1 MERASIE
8 AIVQL
13 GVSESKAI
21 EALTKFNGDVE
32 RAANFIYENLDN
44 MFTDPEETPGLA
56 PLGSDSQTSNWEDRG
71 GGSVLGCF
79 DRTNDSSSLEN
90 DRDMKTAMEASM
102 ADKENEDL
110 QKAIDR
116 SKTDSYAGAL
126 IPYNG
131 GGYKQKDKSLT
142 QPLFHIPVFRLS
154 LLAFRPTKDDWGNV
168 EGYWKG
174 QKHYN
179 YDDRS
184 KFYST
189 NRQESLKFIHEFQK
203 LFGFLSLSQRTYGD
217 SNLLMEVLDFDEKI
231 IWNEAEVVC
240 NFTNKLINKL
250 MEGSCY
256 RNTGSLNI
264 PINLQNYILDFE
276 KLFRSNAENLDPKKY
291 GEVANLI
298 SFKIYPSCLTVY
310 DALDRVMQE
319 SGGNSRKPFFT
330 QLAHIL
336 IMNLKHKDK
345 DSNTCYP
352 NFGGESTFQVLK
364 ELYMDRYMFENNEFI
379 ETCWQKIEIMKN
391 ELEKINQSIDKIIK
405 FQGKYNGPDLLKGSI
420 EHFQQKCKKAEEKG
434 ASDNNALQ
442 TKAWL
447 ENFLDKVEQKL
458 HALLEK
464 KDELEHKIRQMFDKP
479 DMKKYHYRLKAV
491 LVHNGQPGQ
500 GNYWAYIWVSRCSKS
515 DTHNPSTI
523 DNGNWMKFQD
533 NTVEEVLEDVVLN
546 KPGDFYSSH
555 SVYTLFYVNA
565 EVDYNFTNLEDVIPD
580 SLKAFV
586 EKDNQILEEE
596 IGNEFRQVDAELP
609 DSNAMDSTWES
620 DSTACGGLS
629 DSEKNIQA
637 RIDTITE
644 QANNVKIYDAKILQ
658 RIEFFFVKLGQGD
671 AIKSLMTEY
680 LDSKSTAAL
689 DWSDPI
695 PLVESYHRD
704 SRYLKVIDA
713 FNEFKEISQCII
725 EGLDQMIKK
734 EYIRAL
740 GHFYKALELEE
751 SWLNQI
757 TFSSEF
763 MVNVESLRRTN
774 FIISYVKIC
783 LKAKRSELFEQAIRD
798 ATFVLK
804 TFTVFVKNCR
814 TDVLFN
820 EFLQEWTSI
829 QSLADKMHENLIS
842 ELIREYI
849 SVIETNDGDESS
861 PLFKYPDEIVMD
873 SDPILCERY
882 ERLTWRCK
890 EVFKKYNSPDPKS

>member
-1 MERASIE
+1 MERSSIE

-13 GVSESKAI
+13 GVSESKAV
-21 EALTKFNGDVE
+21 EALKKFGGDVD

-189 NRQESLKFIHEFQK
+189 NRQESLKCN
-203 LFGFLSLSQRTYGD
+203 QRTYGD
-217 SNLLMEVLDFDEKI
+217 SSLLMEVLDFDEKV

-240 NFTNKLINKL
+240 
-250 MEGSCY
+250 
-256 RNTGSLNI
+256 
-264 PINLQNYILDFE
+264 
-276 KLFRSNAENLDPKKY
+276 
-291 GEVANLI
+291 
-298 SFKIYPSCLTVY
+298 KIYPSCLTVY

-352 NFGGESTFQVLK
+352 SFGGESTFQVLK

-379 ETCWQKIEIMKN
+379 ENCWQKIEIMKN
-391 ELEKINQSIDKIIK
+391 ELKKINQSIDKIIK

-464 KDELEHKIRQMFDKP
+464 KDELEQKIRQMFDKP
-479 DMKKYHYRLKAV
+479 DMKKCHYRLKAV
-491 LVHNGQPGQ
+491 LVHNGQSGQ

-533 NTVEEVLEDVVLN
+533 NTVEEEIFIQATV
-546 KPGDFYSSH
+546 FTH
-555 SVYTLFYVNA
+555 FFYVNA
-565 EVDYNFTNLEDVIPD
+565 KVDYNFPSLENVIPD

-637 RIDTITE
+637 RVDTITE
-644 QANNVKIYDAKILQ
+644 QANNIKIYDSKILQ
-658 RIEFFFVKLGQGD
+658 RIEFFFVKLGQSE
-671 AIKSLMTEY
+671 AIKSLLTEY
-680 LDSKSTAAL
+680 IDSKFTSAL

-695 PLVESYHRD
+695 PLVENYRRD
-704 SRYLKVIDA
+704 TRYVKVIDS

-734 EYIRAL
+734 EYIRAI
-740 GHFYKALELEE
+740 GYFYKALELEE
-751 SWLNQI
+751 SWLKQI

-763 MVNVESLRRTN
+763 IMVNVESLRRTN
-774 FIISYVKIC
+774 FILSYAKIC

-804 TFTVFVKNCR
+804 TFMVFVKNCR

-829 QSLADKMHENLIS
+829 QSSADKIHENLIS

-849 SVIETNDGDESS
+849 SVIDTNDGDELS
-861 PLFKYPDEIVMD
+861 PPFKYPDEIGMD
-873 SDPILCERY
+873 NDTTLCERY
-882 ERLTWRCK
+882 DKLTWRCK
-890 EVFKKYNSPDPKS
+890 AVYKEYNPPDPKN